1 MPMCFPIILKG
12 WGDAEVI
19 VAVPAGPLGKRRM
32 ESLGRAM
39 QRRHM
44 ELSTI
49 LQEVIDEAIDWV
61 DCQSPD
67 LSEDAAMEAAVAAS
81 MQLTPEEAAWLG
93 AKDSTATPLACEVC
107 HMAHKGEEF
116 PFAFCSICG
125 ACPSGHHGRCCRW
138 RTGGPEPEHRRA
150 ARQALL
156 SLGVAATEL
165 STSASSPAS
174 EARGIPEGAGAST
187 RRVLSSMPPI
197 ESDDEG
203 VGLEL
208 EETPW
213 TLNIGKPNE
222 QVFQSHED
230 PEEEKP

>member
-1 MPMCFPIILKG
+1 MPMCFPIYLKG
-12 WGDAEVI
+12 WGDAEVMVR
-19 VAVPAGPLGKRRM
+19 VAVPPGPFAMRRM
-32 ESLGRAM
+32 ESLGRAIQ
-39 QRRHM
+39 QRRM

-49 LQEVIDEAIDWV
+49 LQEVIDEDIDGV

-81 MQLTPEEAAWLG
+81 IQLTLEEAACSG

-138 RTGGPEPEHRRA
+138 RTGGPA
-150 ARQALL
+150 
-156 SLGVAATEL
+156 
-165 STSASSPAS
+165 STSASSSAS

-230 PEEEKP
+230 PEEEKPDEADVKEP

>member
-1 MPMCFPIILKG
+1 
-12 WGDAEVI
+12 
-19 VAVPAGPLGKRRM
+19 
-32 ESLGRAM
+32 M

-49 LQEVIDEAIDWV
+49 LQEVLDEAIDGV

-81 MQLTPEEAAWLG
+81 IQLTLEEAAWLG

-138 RTGGPEPEHRRA
+138 RTGGPA
-150 ARQALL
+150 
-156 SLGVAATEL
+156 
-165 STSASSPAS
+165 STSASSSAS

-187 RRVLSSMPPI
+187 RRVLSSMPPV
-197 ESDDEG
+197 DE
-203 VGLEL
+203 EL
-208 EETPW
+208 SCAGPRGGEA
-213 TLNIGKPNE
+213 G
-222 QVFQSHED
+222 
-230 PEEEKP
+230 